1 MKYRV
6 DFKPFKGANFG
17 SGIIV
22 YAFSEKTAK
31 KRAIK
36 KARNNPYIPYWK
48 SETVD
53 ATKLRYLT
61 I

>member
-31 KRAIK
+31 KK
-36 KARNNPYIPYWK
+36 G
-48 SETVD
+48 D
-53 ATKLRYLT
+53 
-61 I
+61 